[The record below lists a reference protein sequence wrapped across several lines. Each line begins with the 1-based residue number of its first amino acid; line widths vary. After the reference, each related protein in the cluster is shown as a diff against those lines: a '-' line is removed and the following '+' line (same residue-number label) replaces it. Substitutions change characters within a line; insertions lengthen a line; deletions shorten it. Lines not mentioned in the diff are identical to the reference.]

1 MTYLINQNQKRYI
14 DDSLIF
20 EFETFFYDP
29 SPERTIERMKK
40 VWLGYLLTDLNA
52 ATIDRDPRRALTSR
66 YEHLLL
72 TMRAKN
78 LRLVDTDNLCL
89 RVALDEYKAWRL
101 QWETE
106 FIDIAGINYES
117 YRGADMKVI
126 YRNEKQIKCANYII
140 NMMNNSSQ
148 TGASIP
154 EYLVKIKTTLTNAK
168 SKDEQQTLFAQ
179 SFGQSYFAMFEIIDT
194 PPPIQKTPSN
204 NTSLSG
210 SSNSWTITGK
220 NN

>member
-1 MTYLINQNQKRYI
+1 
-14 DDSLIF
+14 
-20 EFETFFYDP
+20 
-29 SPERTIERMKK
+29 
-40 VWLGYLLTDLNA
+40 
-52 ATIDRDPRRALTSR
+52 
-66 YEHLLL
+66 
-72 TMRAKN
+72 
-78 LRLVDTDNLCL
+78 
-89 RVALDEYKAWRL
+89 
-101 QWETE
+101 
-106 FIDIAGINYES
+106 
-117 YRGADMKVI
+117 
-126 YRNEKQIKCANYII
+126 
-140 NMMNNSSQ
+140 MNNSSQ